1 METGEISEKC
11 NINIFERFILLLSCA
26 GHDLAHPGNNNAFEV
41 NSKSEL
47 ALTYNDKSV
56 LENYSLFVLFSL
68 FNDSNMNIF
77 KDIDAYEV
85 RYIRKIIIKNIIAT
99 DMANHFTDLKKL
111 QSILKDDKSDL
122 KMQENKEHIMSQ
134 IIHLADISN
143 TLKPFEVSKC
153 WVDLLFKEFYNQV
166 IMFFNYFKIKL
177 G

>member
-1 METGEISEKC
+1 MENGEIADVC

-56 LENYSLFVLFSL
+56 LENYSLFVLFSFL
-68 FNDSNMNIF
+68 NDFNMNIF
-77 KDIDAYEV
+77 KDIDAYEGK
-85 RYIRKIIIKNIIAT
+85 YIRKTIIKNIIAT

-111 QSILKDDKSDL
+111 QSILKDEKSDL
-122 KMQENKEHIMSQ
+122 TMQENKEHIMSQ

-143 TLKPFEVSKC
+143 SLKQFEVSKC

-166 IMFFNYFKIKL
+166 KIKFFMFIKIN
-177 G
+177 